1 MDNPETT
8 EVKKRSGA
16 IKIVRD
22 TISETPI
29 TIAEI
34 VKKTALRSEQVSMSL
49 CHLLKRNFVEREQIN
64 RTGTAGRKMVWAY
77 RLKSSPPPSRTGG

>member
-1 MDNPETT
+1 MDNRPTD

-16 IKIVRD
+16 VKIVRA

-34 VKKTALRSEQVSMSL
+34 VKKTELRSEQVSMSL

-64 RTGTAGRKMVWAY
+64 RAGTAGRKMVWAY
-77 RLKSSPPPSRTGG
+77 RVKSSPPPVIGV

>member
-1 MDNPETT
+1 MDNPATA
-8 EVKKRSGA
+8 EVKPRSGA
-16 IKIVRD
+16 VRIVRD

-34 VKKTALRSEQVSMSL
+34 VKKTELRSEQVSMSL

-64 RTGTAGRKMVWAY
+64 RAGTAGRKMVWAY
-77 RLKSSPPPSRTGG
+77 KLKSSPPPL

>member
-1 MDNPETT
+1 VDNRAET
-8 EVKKRSGA
+8 EVKKKSGA
-16 IKIVRD
+16 VRIVRD
-22 TISETPI
+22 TITETPI

-77 RLKSSPPPSRTGG
+77 RLKSSPPPVIGV